1 MFDMIAE
8 LVRVVIANALES
20 TFVLSNL
27 EFYSWQ
33 LVSIFCISN
42 LIVSIVF
49 GIFLNLVTFYNHFIC
64 PYVSIHLHR
73 KEILSS
79 VPTLCLF
86 STNALSAIFKI
97 SVKAVHTVYTRVQI
111 HCKKRVFIEHL

>member
-49 GIFLNLVTFYNHFIC
+49 
-64 PYVSIHLHR
+64 
-73 KEILSS
+73 
-79 VPTLCLF
+79 
-86 STNALSAIFKI
+86 
-97 SVKAVHTVYTRVQI
+97 
-111 HCKKRVFIEHL
+111 